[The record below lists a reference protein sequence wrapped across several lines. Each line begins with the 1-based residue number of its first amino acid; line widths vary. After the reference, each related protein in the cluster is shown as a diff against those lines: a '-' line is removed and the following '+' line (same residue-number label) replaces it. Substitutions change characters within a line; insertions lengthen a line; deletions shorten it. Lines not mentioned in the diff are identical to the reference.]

1 MNGRF
6 IAECLLPVPYFT
18 TVRRLMSPS
27 RAQRRAFC
35 ILIQPVPLMDPV
47 LMTFVKEPVPVKMVG
62 NKKIQ
67 LKWVLTHPQH

>member
-27 RAQRRAFC
+27 RAGAQSLLHIDSTRAFDGSGAND
-35 ILIQPVPLMDPV
+35 VRGGTSTSEDGR
-47 LMTFVKEPVPVKMVG
+47 K
-62 NKKIQ
+62 
-67 LKWVLTHPQH
+67 